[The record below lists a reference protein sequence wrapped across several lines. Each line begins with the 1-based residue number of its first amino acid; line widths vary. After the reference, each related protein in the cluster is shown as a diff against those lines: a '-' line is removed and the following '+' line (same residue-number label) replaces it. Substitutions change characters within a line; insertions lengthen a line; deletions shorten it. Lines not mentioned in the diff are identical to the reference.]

1 MKFEG
6 IVDSQKVFKMLRN
19 IMRKH
24 SYMCGLLSFEWI
36 MGDNDKAESPTSQ
49 SFYRRSVDNETGWE
63 RLNLMYSLE

>member
-1 MKFEG
+1 
-6 IVDSQKVFKMLRN
+6 
-19 IMRKH
+19 MRKH